1 LNGFFVLE
9 IFSMWHL
16 LALSAAVLLNASANL
31 FLKFGMK
38 AIKAHPALAGEGPLH
53 TIKSM
58 VTSPLILLGLIF
70 FALNVPLYAYALGKF
85 KVSLAYPIM
94 TGCGFAMIVLV
105 AGFSGLQER
114 LDTFQWLGVG
124 LILAG
129 VVLVGSRLQN

>member
-1 LNGFFVLE
+1 
-9 IFSMWHL
+9 MWHA
-16 LALSAAVLLNASANL
+16 LALSAAVILNASANL

-38 AIKAHPALAGEGPLH
+38 AIKAQPAISGDGPLH
-53 TIKSM
+53 TLKSM
-58 VTSPLILLGLIF
+58 ATSPLILLGLVF

-94 TGCGFAMIVLV
+94 TGCGFALIILV

-114 LDTFQWLGVG
+114 LDPLQWLGVA

-129 VVLVGSRLQN
+129 VILISARLQN

>member
-1 LNGFFVLE
+1 
-9 IFSMWHL
+9 MWHA
-16 LALSAAVLLNASANL
+16 LALSAAVVLNASANL

-38 AIKAHPALAGEGPLH
+38 AIKSQPAVLDAGPLY
-53 TIKSM
+53 TLKSM
-58 VTSPLILLGLIF
+58 ATSPLILLGLAF

-114 LDTFQWLGVG
+114 LDSLQWLGVA
-124 LILAG
+124 LILIG
-129 VVLVGSRLQN
+129 VVLTSSRIQN

>member
-1 LNGFFVLE
+1 
-9 IFSMWHL
+9 MQHL
-16 LALSAAVLLNASANL
+16 LALAAAVILNASANL

-38 AIKAHPALAGEGPLH
+38 AIKSHPAVAAAGPVH
-53 TIKSM
+53 TIKTM
-58 VTSPLILLGLIF
+58 ITSPLILLGLIF

-94 TGCGFAMIVLV
+94 TGCGFAIIVLV

-114 LDTFQWLGVG
+114 LDTLQWLGVA

-129 VVLVGSRLQN
+129 VVLVSARLQQ